1 VFQEFGHN
9 LELECSPEREEYRG
23 QVGSQVS
30 GVTKG
35 FPEVWNRGFV
45 GGSRWGQVVN
55 DRIQS

>member
-35 FPEVWNRGFV
+35 FPEV
-45 GGSRWGQVVN
+45 
-55 DRIQS
+55 